1 MVKKR
6 KTARHPAG
14 SSSSGEKIKASW
26 RLTYGTVQESPRT
39 VIYALRIEGVL
50 LEPLETE
57 HLAARMRERLAQR
70 GETMAEVVVVQGNT
84 KETLRLYGMPYST
97 NRVRAAMFNAAIRWL
112 PIDLS

>member
-57 HLAARMRERLAQR
+57 HLAARMRERLA
-70 GETMAEVVVVQGNT
+70 
-84 KETLRLYGMPYST
+84 
-97 NRVRAAMFNAAIRWL
+97 
-112 PIDLS
+112 